1 MKRRTLFKAAAGTV
15 LLMAGA
21 GGALFLGV
29 SPPTARERLG
39 KAGAGALNGW
49 VRVGP
54 DGRVGVVVPRAEMG
68 QGVNSALCLLV
79 AEELDADWS
88 QVHAEAAPVDKIYAN
103 GAVLLNI
110 LPVAMN
116 DQGFM
121 AHRLR
126 AIGQTLGSAVGLQI
140 TGGSASVRD
149 AWEPLRLAGACA
161 RAQLVAAAAQAWGV
175 PAGEI
180 SVVRGVLSHA
190 SGKKGGFGDF
200 AAAAAQIQP
209 PAQVKLKAPQDWVFI
224 GKGAPRI
231 DLPAK
236 VNGRAVFGIDVRPE
250 GLLYAAIAQ
259 CPVLGGTLKGFKPPE
274 LPAGS
279 KVQALG
285 TRAVV
290 AISSN
295 TWKAQQLLNQTTIEW
310 QGGHDKLNTQQLREQ
325 LIKVLDEQRGFA
337 FRNDGDAAGQ
347 LAQGEVISARYEVPF
362 LAHAAMEP
370 INCTAQFKDGKLT
383 VWCST
388 QVQSFAQQ
396 AAARLAG
403 VPLDAVT
410 LHVPYLGGGFGR
422 RLEFDMVEQAV
433 AIALTTEGRP
443 VKLTWSRDEDTQH
456 DFYRPM
462 AMADFKARLGPDG
475 KPLAW
480 FNQVAAPS
488 LGLDTM
494 KRVFPKFAM
503 DSPDKNHIEGAF
515 ELPYALPNISVR
527 QLRSEMPVPV
537 GSWRSVGHSYNA
549 FFTECFLD
557 ELAAAAKQEP
567 LAYRLSLLEG
577 APRHKAVLLAAATK
591 AGWQPSSGWPP
602 LPEGQARGVALHE
615 SFGSICAQVAE
626 VSLQGN
632 EVRVHRVVAAL
643 DCGIAVDPLNVDAQ
657 LQSAIVYGLS
667 AALYGEITV
676 AEGRVQQGNFP
687 SYDAIKMASMPRI
700 ETVIVASSE
709 PPGGV
714 GEPGTPP
721 IGPAVANAIS
731 QITGWR
737 IRQLPIRL

>member
-1 MKRRTLFKAAAGTV
+1 MKRRTFFKAAGGTV
-15 LLMAGA
+15 LLLAGT

-29 SPPTARERLG
+29 SPPSARERLG
-39 KAGAGALNGW
+39 KAGPGALNGW
-49 VRVGP
+49 VRIGS
-54 DGRVGVVVPRAEMG
+54 DGRVGVVLPRAEMG
-68 QGVNSALCLLV
+68 QGVHSALCLLV
-79 AEELDADWS
+79 AEELDADWL
-88 QVHAEAAPVDKIYAN
+88 QVQAEAAPVDAIYSN
-103 GAVLLNI
+103 NAVLLNV
-110 LPVAMN
+110 LPLAMS
-116 DQGFM
+116 DDGFM
-121 AHRLR
+121 AQRLR

-149 AWEPLRLAGACA
+149 AWEPMRLAGACA
-161 RAQLVAAAAQAWGV
+161 RGQLVAAAAQAWGV
-175 PAGEI
+175 PAREI
-180 SVVRGVLSHA
+180 SVLKGVLRHP
-190 SGKKGGFGDF
+190 SGKQGRFADF
-200 AAAAAQIQP
+200 AAAAALLP
-209 PAQVKLKAPQDWVFI
+209 APQEIALKTPREWTLI
-224 GKGAPRI
+224 GKGAPRL

-236 VNGRAVFGIDVRPE
+236 VNGSAQFGIDARPD

-259 CPVLGGTLKGFKPPE
+259 CPVLGGSLKSFKAPE
-274 LPAGS
+274 LKAGD
-279 KVQALG
+279 KVQRLGERAL
-285 TRAVV
+285 V

-295 TWKAQQLLNQTTIEW
+295 TWRAQQLLNQTAIEW
-310 QGGHDKLNTQQLREQ
+310 QGGHGQLSSQQLREQ
-325 LIKVLDEQRGFA
+325 LIKVLDEEQGFA
-337 FRNDGDAAGQ
+337 FRKDGDAAGQ

-388 QVQSFAQQ
+388 QVQSFARD
-396 AAARLAG
+396 AAARTAG
-403 VPLDAVT
+403 VKPEAVT

-433 AIALTTEGRP
+433 AIAMTTAGRP

-462 AMADFKARLGPDG
+462 AMADFKARIGPDG

-480 FNQVAAPS
+480 LNQVAAPS

-494 KRVFPKFAM
+494 KRLFPKFAM

-515 ELPYALPNISVR
+515 ELPYAIPHIAVR
-527 QLRSEMPVPV
+527 QLRSEMPVPI

-557 ELAAAAKQEP
+557 ELALAAKQEP
-567 LAYRLSLLEG
+567 LAYRLSLLDG
-577 APRHKAVLLAAATK
+577 APRHKAVLLAAAQK
-591 AGWQPSSGWPP
+591 AGWNKTWPP
-602 LPEGQARGVALHE
+602 LPEGFARGVALHE

-626 VSLQGN
+626 VHLDGN
-632 EVRVHRVVAAL
+632 QVRVRRVVAAL

-667 AALYGEITV
+667 AALYGEITI
-676 AEGRVQQGNFP
+676 ANGRVEQGNFP
-687 SYDAIKMASMPRI
+687 SYDAIKMATMPVI
-700 ETVIVASSE
+700 ETVIIPSLA

-721 IGPAVANAIS
+721 IAAAVANAVS
-731 QITGWR
+731 QLTGQR
-737 IRQLPIRL
+737 VRRLPIRL